1 MKNVIVDGNVFEFLH
16 PRLKTIIELKII
28 KLQVDGKAA
37 LNLKI
42 NFQTFLL
49 CFMKLKITFHEYP
62 TLML

>member
-16 PRLKTIIELKII
+16 PRLKTERFFII

-37 LNLKI
+37 LNLKT
-42 NFQTFLL
+42 NFQIFLL
-49 CFMKLKITFHEYP
+49 CYMKCKITFHEYP